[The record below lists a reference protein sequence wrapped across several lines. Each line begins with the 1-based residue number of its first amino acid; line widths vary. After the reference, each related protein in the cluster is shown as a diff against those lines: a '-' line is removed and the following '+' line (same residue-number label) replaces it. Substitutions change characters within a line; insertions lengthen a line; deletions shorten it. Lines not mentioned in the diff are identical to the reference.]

1 MTDGTNKDNQMNIR
15 TDQIMRWVKDLERI
29 DEQIIHLQ
37 NKYLQRFYLQRK
49 REIEEVIEEH
59 LRGIK

>member
-1 MTDGTNKDNQMNIR
+1 MENKDKKMKIR

-29 DEQIIHLQ
+29 EEHLIHLQ
-37 NKYLQRFYLQRK
+37 NKYLQRFYQQRK

-59 LRGIK
+59 LRGVK

>member
-1 MTDGTNKDNQMNIR
+1 MNIR

>member
-29 DEQIIHLQ
+29 DEQLIHLQ
-37 NKYLQRFYLQRK
+37 SKYLQRFYLQRK

>member
-1 MTDGTNKDNQMNIR
+1 VTDGTNKDNQMNIR

-29 DEQIIHLQ
+29 DEQLIHQQ

-59 LRGIK
+59 LRGVK

>member
-1 MTDGTNKDNQMNIR
+1 VTDGTNKDNQMNIR

-29 DEQIIHLQ
+29 DEQLIRQQ

-59 LRGIK
+59 LRGVK

>member
-1 MTDGTNKDNQMNIR
+1 VTDGTNKDNQMNIR

-29 DEQIIHLQ
+29 DEQLIHLQ

>member
-29 DEQIIHLQ
+29 DEQLIHQQ

>member
-29 DEQIIHLQ
+29 DEQLIHQQ

-59 LRGIK
+59 LRGVK

>member
-1 MTDGTNKDNQMNIR
+1 VTDGTNKDNQMNIR
-15 TDQIMRWVKDLERI
+15 TDQIMRWAKDLERI
-29 DEQIIHLQ
+29 DEQLIHLQ

>member
-1 MTDGTNKDNQMNIR
+1 MNIR

-29 DEQIIHLQ
+29 DEQLIHQQ

-59 LRGIK
+59 LRGVK

>member
-29 DEQIIHLQ
+29 EEHLIHLQ
-37 NKYLQRFYLQRK
+37 NKYLQRFYQQRK

-59 LRGIK
+59 LRGVK

>member
-1 MTDGTNKDNQMNIR
+1 VTDGTNKDNQMNIR

>member
-29 DEQIIHLQ
+29 DEQLIHLQ

>member
-1 MTDGTNKDNQMNIR
+1 MTDGNKDKKMKIR

-29 DEQIIHLQ
+29 EEHLIHLQ
-37 NKYLQRFYLQRK
+37 NKYLQRFYQQRK

-59 LRGIK
+59 LRGVK

>member
-29 DEQIIHLQ
+29 DEQLIRQQ

-59 LRGIK
+59 LRGVK